1 MSQNPYQAPGASG
14 QFVGIRNQSIQALR
28 SVATAQK
35 GLIFSILAYLIALAI
50 MIVIAV
56 VMRSDPSTGFVLLII
71 PRLVYAV
78 AAISAF
84 VFTIMLAV
92 QVMHPVAGVLVALL
106 TCVPC
111 LGLIVLVAINQQAI
125 SILKRN
131 GIQVGFFGADMS
143 QFDRLTVQ
151 QQQPGQGED
160 PFG

>member
-56 VMRSDPSTGFVLLII
+56 VMRSDPSTAFVLLII
-71 PRLVYAV
+71 PRLVYAA

-111 LGLIVLVAINQQAI
+111 VGLIVLIAINQQAI
-125 SILKRN
+125 SVLKRN

-143 QFDRLTVQ
+143 QFNRISTPQ
-151 QQQPGQGED
+151 QQLGQGED